1 MTIQIPQGAKT
12 MQLFDMNIDIP
23 EGKTYIDIDDNFL
36 QNKYN
41 QFMQNN
47 QQQNNFNSQEELALD
62 GKPMSMYQAPQVS
75 QNEPQE
81 QGVWSKI
88 NKGLEDF
95 NNLID
100 PKRMIS
106 EGLDYLSP
114 RVTSGEE
121 GVRQKIEDATNQ
133 ISGGLLARNFTSL
146 DNEEQKEIFQ
156 IAYDEIKKL
165 GYEPFLEI
173 NNGDYKYI
181 GVDKN
186 GKEVEFTPSFRN
198 TLASTKNELAF
209 SVAGGYAGSL
219 AKTAGQTIAK
229 KALNYFA
236 PSAIGAG
243 SGAVS
248 DLHSQSNNT
257 GIEVSHIDYAKR
269 FGSAAAEDALA
280 GAVVGSAIKGIGKT
294 YKSVGDLISSVKTGA
309 QAGKDMIDGM
319 AVKGGNLGNR
329 VIDKISK
336 TDIPVVGKF
345 TDGGLQNAETIF
357 NNLTKNV
364 ENKKQIDELIAK
376 ENPTYLE
383 NGKPTIEIL
392 KNIVEQ
398 GLNKNNPQF
407 IQDSAKRTSAILK
420 NISNSLQGVPTTQ
433 RREVLLKAAQA
444 YPEIGSFL
452 DDVLKA
458 DKDASISFLNMIKGQ
473 DEVFKNKTGLNG
485 EFDYKA
491 WQKDNHAYE
500 NRINQEYGSAI
511 SKLDQLNNGN
521 IVLTSEDLAKLENFK
536 NNNFLE
542 QDVKNNI
549 QSYLDEIKGKEVSA
563 EQIFGLRTAINKQ
576 LNTGNKTYN
585 TKQAYGIV
593 KEILDDALIR
603 NASNKVL
610 AKEILDN
617 ANKNFALK
625 ENFKESYL
633 GMMKPQETKEGL
645 TDRLVKGL
653 RNINEDKN
661 LENAFKGMNEQERL
675 ANETHVMNSLLE
687 KHRIEGVGYDFKS
700 LAKDL
705 EDVNFSSKKIKDA
718 KDVINTYALIYN
730 NNRDLIMTALASSG
744 KKTNSSIATTIHG
757 VFDRILISGIFAR
770 LHALA
775 PFMKSAKEQALRNQ
789 ILDAIKLAKTNKE
802 VISNL
807 KNIKIADQEQSRI
820 FKDALDNYIKVDKEQ
835 NKILKDA
842 LIKEGV
848 IKGDNF
854 FMDKADPKDNSL
866 RFIGKN
872 DKEYTI
878 NKDVRN
884 EWMKT
889 FNLKNIDDEYIPNIP
904 KEAKIALKD
913 REIKL
918 TKGSLLKLIEK
929 DRIKYIPHIKETL
942 ESPQAILKD
951 KDDFIF
957 IKNIDNQTYFTS
969 IGKDYETHLT
979 IISNSPKKQN
989 NIRNKIKNAE
999 VVYYNNARALPT
1011 SRASSETNQVS
1022 FSDKHSTQ
1030 AKHKES
1036 LEKYNRNFYLK
1047 HYKDFIDKSEN
1058 KKIFFKYNFGDFLD
1072 IKKLEKS
1079 LEKYKES
1086 KPQEIKYKELKRGYI
1101 LDDLLNVDEDVSYA
1115 VVNKDDLKPSLTRS
1129 LSQFRNKHSNSTI
1142 SDIRNSFNER
1152 EHFKESSNFDG
1163 IPTITKDGLVIA
1175 GNHRTTAIRDLKG
1188 ENLARYIKQAKRVYG
1203 EDVFK
1208 GFDENKAMIVRIL
1221 DKNDDDTI
1229 IRLSKLSNDGRLSD
1243 ESEKLQALGAKY
1255 KEKLLKIEN
1264 SKINTEKELMNFL
1277 GSRDILESKRA
1288 LLDHLMPNINDALL
1302 SWERRSGGDTEFSKI
1317 LNDNALNLLHLK
1329 QALNKNKVFK
1339 DNGNNFF
1346 SLFKRAIESINQSNV
1361 YKNNNELYDIIKK
1374 YTEPS
1379 LNFEKEFISSNKD
1392 LQADILGFIIKY
1404 NDTLTNP
1411 SEAFGNKIKKAIEF
1425 IYDND
1430 SFSLFNN
1437 IKLSNYDV
1445 LNQMLNINITNSI
1458 KYQELLNKAID
1469 NLSDEKNIIKK
1480 LNENIK
1486 NKKSVK
1492 QRLDEKIQDDKKAR
1506 EDILKRYDNFLKENK
1521 DNKLDF
1527 LDKMNLNTIEYNLT
1541 RQMIVNAKES
1551 TNKGVKKD
1559 IPSDLRGKIEKELN
1573 IQPLKEFGEN
1583 YTEYYHDGKGALQKL
1598 LIEKQGQVA
1607 GAFHRKDLGDIDLVW
1622 GEVTD
1627 KIKHKGYGLAH
1638 IIDKHPELDLKLIS
1652 DIVDKGKL
1660 NNQNNIRY
1668 RIEYKNYIIG
1678 LSSEYKKGNKRTFI
1692 ITAFERYKG

>member
-1 MTIQIPQGAKT
+1 
-12 MQLFDMNIDIP
+12 MNIREFLLEKPQENNIISFLQDGASQSENQDTSEYLSNLKNEAINDFYKNKDKYAKEYEKHNIKDQILTNP
-23 EGKTYIDIDDNFL
+23 LGYIGEYKRDLYDYNKNPSMNADDLSDYILDKQSKFNSSKPIFADDNEVVR
-36 QNKYN
+36 KSN
-41 QFMQNN
+41 QFMRDLGD
-47 QQQNNFNSQEELALD
+47 ELQKSGRGRLLQDDD
-62 GKPMSMYQAPQVS
+62 GSYWVQ
-75 QNEPQE
+75 
-81 QGVWSKI
+81 
-88 NKGLEDF
+88 D
-95 NNLID
+95 
-100 PKRMIS
+100 
-106 EGLDYLSP
+106 
-114 RVTSGEE
+114 
-121 GVRQKIEDATNQ
+121 
-133 ISGGLLARNFTSL
+133 
-146 DNEEQKEIFQ
+146 
-156 IAYDEIKKL
+156 
-165 GYEPFLEI
+165 
-173 NNGDYKYI
+173 NNGNYSKVQGSTMGNLYRGIRDNGTSVALGTAGAI
-181 GVDKN
+181 G
-186 GKEVEFTPSFRN
+186 GTMLGGGFGM
-198 TLASTKNELAF
+198 
-209 SVAGGYAGSL
+209 VAGGALGASL
-219 AKTAGQTIAK
+219 
-229 KALNYFA
+229 
-236 PSAIGAG
+236 GAG
-243 SGAVS
+243 YDYYGNTKDTNQDMNLKEALMLMGENAGLSLIGDAAFAGVAKGARA
-248 DLHSQSNNT
+248 LKNT
-257 GIEVSHIDYAKR
+257 YNMA
-269 FGSAAAEDALA
+269 
-280 GAVVGSAIKGIGKT
+280 
-294 YKSVGDLISSVKTGA
+294 KTGA
-309 QAGKDMIDGM
+309 RAGKDMIDGM

-329 VIDKISK
+329 VIDKITQK
-336 TDIPVVGKF
+336 DIPMIGKF

-392 KNIVEQ
+392 KNFVEQ

-420 NISNSLQGVPTTQ
+420 NISNTLQGMPTTQ

-458 DKDASISFLNMIKGQ
+458 DRDASISFLNMIKGQ
-473 DEVFKNKTGLNG
+473 DEVFKNKTGLKG

-500 NRINQEYGSAI
+500 NRIKQEYGSAI
-511 SKLDQLNNGN
+511 SKLDELNNGK

-585 TKQAYGIV
+585 TKQAYRIV

-603 NASNKVL
+603 NASDKVL
-610 AKEILDN
+610 AKQILDN

-645 TDRLVKGL
+645 THRLVKGL

-675 ANETHVMNSLLE
+675 ANETHTMNALLE

-705 EDVNFSSKKIKDA
+705 EDVEFSSKKIKDA

-744 KKTNSSIATTIHG
+744 KKTNSSIATTIQG

-775 PFMKSAKEQALRNQ
+775 PFVKSAKEQALRNQ

-872 DKEYTI
+872 GKEYTI

-1022 FSDKHSTQ
+1022 FSNENSTQ
-1030 AKHKES
+1030 TKPKTN
-1036 LEKYNRNFYLK
+1036 LM
-1047 HYKDFIDKSEN
+1047 D
-1058 KKIFFKYNFGDFLD
+1058 D
-1072 IKKLEKS
+1072 IKE
-1079 LEKYKES
+1079 
-1086 KPQEIKYKELKRGYI
+1086 
-1101 LDDLLNVDEDVSYA
+1101 
-1115 VVNKDDLKPSLTRS
+1115 
-1129 LSQFRNKHSNSTI
+1129 
-1142 SDIRNSFNER
+1142 
-1152 EHFKESSNFDG
+1152 
-1163 IPTITKDGLVIA
+1163 
-1175 GNHRTTAIRDLKG
+1175 
-1188 ENLARYIKQAKRVYG
+1188 
-1203 EDVFK
+1203 
-1208 GFDENKAMIVRIL
+1208 
-1221 DKNDDDTI
+1221 
-1229 IRLSKLSNDGRLSD
+1229 
-1243 ESEKLQALGAKY
+1243 
-1255 KEKLLKIEN
+1255 
-1264 SKINTEKELMNFL
+1264 
-1277 GSRDILESKRA
+1277 
-1288 LLDHLMPNINDALL
+1288 
-1302 SWERRSGGDTEFSKI
+1302 
-1317 LNDNALNLLHLK
+1317 
-1329 QALNKNKVFK
+1329 
-1339 DNGNNFF
+1339 
-1346 SLFKRAIESINQSNV
+1346 
-1361 YKNNNELYDIIKK
+1361 
-1374 YTEPS
+1374 
-1379 LNFEKEFISSNKD
+1379 
-1392 LQADILGFIIKY
+1392 
-1404 NDTLTNP
+1404 
-1411 SEAFGNKIKKAIEF
+1411 
-1425 IYDND
+1425 
-1430 SFSLFNN
+1430 N
-1437 IKLSNYDV
+1437 IKAKEV
-1445 LNQMLNINITNSI
+1445 
-1458 KYQELLNKAID
+1458 
-1469 NLSDEKNIIKK
+1469 EK
-1480 LNENIK
+1480 K

-1492 QRLDEKIQDDKKAR
+1492 QRLDEKIQNDKKAR

-1583 YTEYYHDGKGALQKL
+1583 YAEYYHDGKGALQKL

-1678 LSSEYKKGNKRTFI
+1678 LSSEYKGNKRTFI

>member
-1 MTIQIPQGAKT
+1 
-12 MQLFDMNIDIP
+12 MNIREFLLEKPQENNIISFLQDGASQNESQNTSEYLSNLKNEAINDFYKNKDKYAKEYEKHNIKDQILTNP
-23 EGKTYIDIDDNFL
+23 LGYIGEYKRDLYDYNKNPSMNADDLSDYILDKQSKFNSSKPIFADDNEVVR
-36 QNKYN
+36 KSN
-41 QFMQNN
+41 QFMRDLGD
-47 QQQNNFNSQEELALD
+47 ELQKSGRGRLLQDDD
-62 GKPMSMYQAPQVS
+62 GSYWVQ
-75 QNEPQE
+75 
-81 QGVWSKI
+81 
-88 NKGLEDF
+88 D
-95 NNLID
+95 
-100 PKRMIS
+100 
-106 EGLDYLSP
+106 
-114 RVTSGEE
+114 
-121 GVRQKIEDATNQ
+121 
-133 ISGGLLARNFTSL
+133 
-146 DNEEQKEIFQ
+146 
-156 IAYDEIKKL
+156 
-165 GYEPFLEI
+165 
-173 NNGDYKYI
+173 NNGNYSKVQGSTMGNLYRGIRDNGTSVALGTAGAI
-181 GVDKN
+181 G
-186 GKEVEFTPSFRN
+186 GTMLGGGFGM
-198 TLASTKNELAF
+198 
-209 SVAGGYAGSL
+209 VAGGALGASL
-219 AKTAGQTIAK
+219 
-229 KALNYFA
+229 
-236 PSAIGAG
+236 GAG
-243 SGAVS
+243 YDYYGNTKDTNQDMNLKEALMLMGENAGLSLIGDAAFAGVVKGARA
-248 DLHSQSNNT
+248 LKNT
-257 GIEVSHIDYAKR
+257 YNMA
-269 FGSAAAEDALA
+269 
-280 GAVVGSAIKGIGKT
+280 
-294 YKSVGDLISSVKTGA
+294 KTGA
-309 QAGKDMIDGM
+309 RAGKDMIDGM

-329 VIDKISK
+329 VIDKITQK
-336 TDIPVVGKF
+336 DIPMIGKF

-392 KNIVEQ
+392 KNFVEQ

-420 NISNSLQGVPTTQ
+420 NISNALQGVPTTQ
-433 RREVLLKAAQA
+433 RREILLKSAQA

-458 DKDASISFLNMIKGQ
+458 DRDASISFLNMIKGQ
-473 DEVFKNKTGLNG
+473 DEVFKNKTGLKG

-500 NRINQEYGSAI
+500 NRIKQEYGSAI
-511 SKLDQLNNGN
+511 SKLDELNNGK

-585 TKQAYGIV
+585 TKQAYRIV

-603 NASNKVL
+603 NASDKVL

-645 TDRLVKGL
+645 THRLVKGL

-675 ANETHVMNSLLE
+675 ANETHTMNALLE

-705 EDVNFSSKKIKDA
+705 EDVEFSSKKIKDA

-744 KKTNSSIATTIHG
+744 KKTNSSIATTIQG

-775 PFMKSAKEQALRNQ
+775 PFVKSAKEQALRNQ

-872 DKEYTI
+872 GKEYTI

-951 KDDFIF
+951 KDDFVF

-989 NIRNKIKNAE
+989 NIKNKMKNAE

-1011 SRASSETNQVS
+1011 SRASSETKQVS
-1022 FSDKHSTQ
+1022 FSNENSTQ
-1030 AKHKES
+1030 TKPKTN
-1036 LEKYNRNFYLK
+1036 LM
-1047 HYKDFIDKSEN
+1047 D
-1058 KKIFFKYNFGDFLD
+1058 D
-1072 IKKLEKS
+1072 IKE
-1079 LEKYKES
+1079 
-1086 KPQEIKYKELKRGYI
+1086 
-1101 LDDLLNVDEDVSYA
+1101 
-1115 VVNKDDLKPSLTRS
+1115 
-1129 LSQFRNKHSNSTI
+1129 
-1142 SDIRNSFNER
+1142 
-1152 EHFKESSNFDG
+1152 
-1163 IPTITKDGLVIA
+1163 
-1175 GNHRTTAIRDLKG
+1175 
-1188 ENLARYIKQAKRVYG
+1188 
-1203 EDVFK
+1203 
-1208 GFDENKAMIVRIL
+1208 
-1221 DKNDDDTI
+1221 
-1229 IRLSKLSNDGRLSD
+1229 
-1243 ESEKLQALGAKY
+1243 
-1255 KEKLLKIEN
+1255 
-1264 SKINTEKELMNFL
+1264 
-1277 GSRDILESKRA
+1277 
-1288 LLDHLMPNINDALL
+1288 
-1302 SWERRSGGDTEFSKI
+1302 
-1317 LNDNALNLLHLK
+1317 
-1329 QALNKNKVFK
+1329 
-1339 DNGNNFF
+1339 
-1346 SLFKRAIESINQSNV
+1346 
-1361 YKNNNELYDIIKK
+1361 
-1374 YTEPS
+1374 
-1379 LNFEKEFISSNKD
+1379 
-1392 LQADILGFIIKY
+1392 
-1404 NDTLTNP
+1404 
-1411 SEAFGNKIKKAIEF
+1411 
-1425 IYDND
+1425 
-1430 SFSLFNN
+1430 N
-1437 IKLSNYDV
+1437 IKAKEV
-1445 LNQMLNINITNSI
+1445 
-1458 KYQELLNKAID
+1458 
-1469 NLSDEKNIIKK
+1469 EK
-1480 LNENIK
+1480 K

-1492 QRLDEKIQDDKKAR
+1492 QRLDEKIQNDKK
-1506 EDILKRYDNFLKENK
+1506 
-1521 DNKLDF
+1521 
-1527 LDKMNLNTIEYNLT
+1527 
-1541 RQMIVNAKES
+1541 S
-1551 TNKGVKKD
+1551 
-1559 IPSDLRGKIEKELN
+1559 
-1573 IQPLKEFGEN
+1573 
-1583 YTEYYHDGKGALQKL
+1583 
-1598 LIEKQGQVA
+1598 
-1607 GAFHRKDLGDIDLVW
+1607 
-1622 GEVTD
+1622 
-1627 KIKHKGYGLAH
+1627 
-1638 IIDKHPELDLKLIS
+1638 
-1652 DIVDKGKL
+1652 
-1660 NNQNNIRY
+1660 
-1668 RIEYKNYIIG
+1668 
-1678 LSSEYKKGNKRTFI
+1678 
-1692 ITAFERYKG
+1692 

>member
-1 MTIQIPQGAKT
+1 
-12 MQLFDMNIDIP
+12 MNIREFLLEKPQENNIISFLQDGASQSENQNTSEYLSNLKNEVINDFYKNKDKYAKEYEKYNFKDQNLTNP
-23 EGKTYIDIDDNFL
+23 MGNISEYKRDLYDYNKNPSMNADDLSNYILDKQSKFNASKPIFADDNEVAR
-36 QNKYN
+36 KSN
-41 QFMQNN
+41 QFMRDLGD
-47 QQQNNFNSQEELALD
+47 ELQKSGRGRLLQDDD
-62 GKPMSMYQAPQVS
+62 GSYWVQ
-75 QNEPQE
+75 
-81 QGVWSKI
+81 
-88 NKGLEDF
+88 D
-95 NNLID
+95 
-100 PKRMIS
+100 
-106 EGLDYLSP
+106 
-114 RVTSGEE
+114 
-121 GVRQKIEDATNQ
+121 
-133 ISGGLLARNFTSL
+133 
-146 DNEEQKEIFQ
+146 
-156 IAYDEIKKL
+156 
-165 GYEPFLEI
+165 
-173 NNGDYKYI
+173 NNGNYSKVQGSTMGDLYRGLRDNGASMALGIAGAI
-181 GVDKN
+181 GGTMLGGGV
-186 GKEVEFTPSFRN
+186 GM
-198 TLASTKNELAF
+198 
-209 SVAGGYAGSL
+209 VAGGALGASL
-219 AKTAGQTIAK
+219 
-229 KALNYFA
+229 
-236 PSAIGAG
+236 GAG
-243 SGAVS
+243 YDYYGNTKDTNQDMNLKEAIMLMGENAGLSLIGDAAFAGVAKGARA
-248 DLHSQSNNT
+248 LKNT
-257 GIEVSHIDYAKR
+257 YNMA
-269 FGSAAAEDALA
+269 
-280 GAVVGSAIKGIGKT
+280 
-294 YKSVGDLISSVKTGA
+294 KTGA

-989 NIRNKIKNAE
+989 NIKNKMKNAE

-1011 SRASSETNQVS
+1011 SRASSETKQVS
-1022 FSDKHSTQ
+1022 FSNENSTQ
-1030 AKHKES
+1030 AKP
-1036 LEKYNRNFYLK
+1036 
-1047 HYKDFIDKSEN
+1047 
-1058 KKIFFKYNFGDFLD
+1058 KKNLMDD
-1072 IKKLEKS
+1072 IK
-1079 LEKYKES
+1079 
-1086 KPQEIKYKELKRGYI
+1086 
-1101 LDDLLNVDEDVSYA
+1101 D
-1115 VVNKDDLKPSLTRS
+1115 
-1129 LSQFRNKHSNSTI
+1129 
-1142 SDIRNSFNER
+1142 
-1152 EHFKESSNFDG
+1152 
-1163 IPTITKDGLVIA
+1163 
-1175 GNHRTTAIRDLKG
+1175 
-1188 ENLARYIKQAKRVYG
+1188 
-1203 EDVFK
+1203 
-1208 GFDENKAMIVRIL
+1208 
-1221 DKNDDDTI
+1221 
-1229 IRLSKLSNDGRLSD
+1229 
-1243 ESEKLQALGAKY
+1243 
-1255 KEKLLKIEN
+1255 
-1264 SKINTEKELMNFL
+1264 
-1277 GSRDILESKRA
+1277 
-1288 LLDHLMPNINDALL
+1288 NI
-1302 SWERRSGGDTEFSKI
+1302 
-1317 LNDNALNLLHLK
+1317 
-1329 QALNKNKVFK
+1329 KNKE
-1339 DNGNNFF
+1339 
-1346 SLFKRAIESINQSNV
+1346 IE
-1361 YKNNNELYDIIKK
+1361 K
-1374 YTEPS
+1374 
-1379 LNFEKEFISSNKD
+1379 
-1392 LQADILGFIIKY
+1392 
-1404 NDTLTNP
+1404 
-1411 SEAFGNKIKKAIEF
+1411 
-1425 IYDND
+1425 
-1430 SFSLFNN
+1430 
-1437 IKLSNYDV
+1437 
-1445 LNQMLNINITNSI
+1445 
-1458 KYQELLNKAID
+1458 
-1469 NLSDEKNIIKK
+1469 
-1480 LNENIK
+1480 K

-1492 QRLDEKIQDDKKAR
+1492 QRLDEKIQNDKKAS

-1521 DNKLDF
+1521 DYNFDF
-1527 LDKMNLNTIEYNLT
+1527 LDNMNLNTVEYNLT
-1541 RQMIVNAKES
+1541 RQMIINAKES

-1559 IPSDLRGKIEKELN
+1559 IPSALRGKIEQELN

-1583 YTEYYHDGKGALQKL
+1583 YAEYYHDGKGALQKL

-1678 LSSEYKKGNKRTFI
+1678 LSSEYKGNKRTFI

>member
-47 QQQNNFNSQEELALD
+47 QQQNNFHSQEELALD

-121 GVRQKIEDATNQ
+121 GARQKIEDATNQ
-133 ISGGLLARNFTSL
+133 VSGGLLPRIFTSPS
-146 DNEEQKEIFQ
+146 NEEQKQIFQ

-186 GKEVEFTPSFRN
+186 GKEVDFTPSFRN

-219 AKTAGQTIAK
+219 AKTAGQTIGK

-257 GIEVSHIDYAKR
+257 GIEASYMDYAKR

-329 VIDKISK
+329 VIDKITQK
-336 TDIPVVGKF
+336 DIPMIGKF

-420 NISNSLQGVPTTQ
+420 NISNSLQGMPTTH

-500 NRINQEYGSAI
+500 NRIKQEYGSAI
-511 SKLDQLNNGN
+511 SKLDELNNGK

-603 NASNKVL
+603 NASDKVL

-633 GMMKPQETKEGL
+633 GIMKSQETKEGL
-645 TDRLVKGL
+645 ADRLVKGL

-661 LENAFKGMNEQERL
+661 LENAFKGMNKQERL
-675 ANETHVMNSLLE
+675 ANETHAMNSLLE

-718 KDVINTYALIYN
+718 KDVINAYALIYN

-744 KKTNSSIATTIHG
+744 KKTNSSMATTIQG

-775 PFMKSAKEQALRNQ
+775 PFVKSAKEQALRNQ

-872 DKEYTI
+872 GKEYTI

-989 NIRNKIKNAE
+989 NIKNKMKNAE

-1011 SRASSETNQVS
+1011 SRASSETKQVS
-1022 FSDKHSTQ
+1022 FSNENSTQ
-1030 AKHKES
+1030 AKP
-1036 LEKYNRNFYLK
+1036 
-1047 HYKDFIDKSEN
+1047 
-1058 KKIFFKYNFGDFLD
+1058 KKNLMDD
-1072 IKKLEKS
+1072 IK
-1079 LEKYKES
+1079 
-1086 KPQEIKYKELKRGYI
+1086 
-1101 LDDLLNVDEDVSYA
+1101 
-1115 VVNKDDLKPSLTRS
+1115 
-1129 LSQFRNKHSNSTI
+1129 
-1142 SDIRNSFNER
+1142 
-1152 EHFKESSNFDG
+1152 
-1163 IPTITKDGLVIA
+1163 
-1175 GNHRTTAIRDLKG
+1175 
-1188 ENLARYIKQAKRVYG
+1188 ENI
-1203 EDVFK
+1203 
-1208 GFDENKAMIVRIL
+1208 
-1221 DKNDDDTI
+1221 
-1229 IRLSKLSNDGRLSD
+1229 
-1243 ESEKLQALGAKY
+1243 
-1255 KEKLLKIEN
+1255 
-1264 SKINTEKELMNFL
+1264 
-1277 GSRDILESKRA
+1277 
-1288 LLDHLMPNINDALL
+1288 
-1302 SWERRSGGDTEFSKI
+1302 
-1317 LNDNALNLLHLK
+1317 
-1329 QALNKNKVFK
+1329 KNKEV
-1339 DNGNNFF
+1339 
-1346 SLFKRAIESINQSNV
+1346 
-1361 YKNNNELYDIIKK
+1361 KK
-1374 YTEPS
+1374 
-1379 LNFEKEFISSNKD
+1379 
-1392 LQADILGFIIKY
+1392 
-1404 NDTLTNP
+1404 
-1411 SEAFGNKIKKAIEF
+1411 
-1425 IYDND
+1425 
-1430 SFSLFNN
+1430 
-1437 IKLSNYDV
+1437 
-1445 LNQMLNINITNSI
+1445 
-1458 KYQELLNKAID
+1458 
-1469 NLSDEKNIIKK
+1469 
-1480 LNENIK
+1480 K

-1492 QRLDEKIQDDKKAR
+1492 QRLDEKIQNDKKAS

-1521 DNKLDF
+1521 DYNLDF
-1527 LDKMNLNTIEYNLT
+1527 LDNMNLNTVEYNLT
-1541 RQMIVNAKES
+1541 RQMIINAKES

-1559 IPSDLRGKIEKELN
+1559 IPSALRGKIEQELN

-1583 YTEYYHDGKGALQKL
+1583 YAEYYHDVKGALQKL

-1678 LSSEYKKGNKRTFI
+1678 LSSEYKGNKRTFI

>member
-41 QFMQNN
+41 QFIQNN

-114 RVTSGEE
+114 KVTSDEE
-121 GVRQKIEDATNQ
+121 GARQKIEDATNQ

-146 DNEEQKEIFQ
+146 DNEEQKQIFQ

-186 GKEVEFTPSFRN
+186 GKEVDFTPSFRN

-243 SGAVS
+243 SGAMA

-257 GIEVSHIDYAKR
+257 GIEASYMDYAKR

-329 VIDKISK
+329 VIDKITQK
-336 TDIPVVGKF
+336 DIPMIGKF

-511 SKLDQLNNGN
+511 SKLDELNNGN

-563 EQIFGLRTAINKQ
+563 EQIFGLRIAINKQ

-1022 FSDKHSTQ
+1022 FSNENSTQ
-1030 AKHKES
+1030 AKP
-1036 LEKYNRNFYLK
+1036 
-1047 HYKDFIDKSEN
+1047 
-1058 KKIFFKYNFGDFLD
+1058 KKNLMDD
-1072 IKKLEKS
+1072 IK
-1079 LEKYKES
+1079 
-1086 KPQEIKYKELKRGYI
+1086 
-1101 LDDLLNVDEDVSYA
+1101 D
-1115 VVNKDDLKPSLTRS
+1115 
-1129 LSQFRNKHSNSTI
+1129 
-1142 SDIRNSFNER
+1142 
-1152 EHFKESSNFDG
+1152 
-1163 IPTITKDGLVIA
+1163 
-1175 GNHRTTAIRDLKG
+1175 
-1188 ENLARYIKQAKRVYG
+1188 
-1203 EDVFK
+1203 
-1208 GFDENKAMIVRIL
+1208 
-1221 DKNDDDTI
+1221 
-1229 IRLSKLSNDGRLSD
+1229 
-1243 ESEKLQALGAKY
+1243 
-1255 KEKLLKIEN
+1255 
-1264 SKINTEKELMNFL
+1264 
-1277 GSRDILESKRA
+1277 
-1288 LLDHLMPNINDALL
+1288 NI
-1302 SWERRSGGDTEFSKI
+1302 
-1317 LNDNALNLLHLK
+1317 
-1329 QALNKNKVFK
+1329 KNKE
-1339 DNGNNFF
+1339 
-1346 SLFKRAIESINQSNV
+1346 IE
-1361 YKNNNELYDIIKK
+1361 K
-1374 YTEPS
+1374 
-1379 LNFEKEFISSNKD
+1379 
-1392 LQADILGFIIKY
+1392 
-1404 NDTLTNP
+1404 
-1411 SEAFGNKIKKAIEF
+1411 
-1425 IYDND
+1425 
-1430 SFSLFNN
+1430 
-1437 IKLSNYDV
+1437 
-1445 LNQMLNINITNSI
+1445 
-1458 KYQELLNKAID
+1458 
-1469 NLSDEKNIIKK
+1469 
-1480 LNENIK
+1480 K

-1492 QRLDEKIQDDKKAR
+1492 QRLDEKIQNDKKAS

-1521 DNKLDF
+1521 DYNFDF
-1527 LDKMNLNTIEYNLT
+1527 LDNMNLNTVEYNLT
-1541 RQMIVNAKES
+1541 RQMIINAKES

-1559 IPSDLRGKIEKELN
+1559 IPSALRGKIEQELN

-1583 YTEYYHDGKGALQKL
+1583 YAEYYHDGKGALQKL

-1622 GEVTD
+1622 GD
-1627 KIKHKGYGLAH
+1627 G
-1638 IIDKHPELDLKLIS
+1638 
-1652 DIVDKGKL
+1652 
-1660 NNQNNIRY
+1660 NF
-1668 RIEYKNYIIG
+1668 G
-1678 LSSEYKKGNKRTFI
+1678 LSHIVNRREEDFIKQGLNKIEAKNKALNFIKEIENIINNGNVKKGNNRAFIEVKNSRVMVALDYKGKDKKWI
-1692 ITAFERYKG
+1692 ITAYNFY

>member
-1 MTIQIPQGAKT
+1 
-12 MQLFDMNIDIP
+12 MNIREFLLEKPQENNIISFLQDGASQSENQNTSEYLSNLKNEVINDFYKNKDKYAKEYEKYNFKDQNLTNHMGNISEYKRDLYDYNKNP
-23 EGKTYIDIDDNFL
+23 SMNADDLSNYILDKQSKFNASKPIFTDDNEVAR
-36 QNKYN
+36 KSN
-41 QFMQNN
+41 QFMRDLGD
-47 QQQNNFNSQEELALD
+47 ELQKSGRGRLLQDDD
-62 GKPMSMYQAPQVS
+62 GSYWVQ
-75 QNEPQE
+75 
-81 QGVWSKI
+81 
-88 NKGLEDF
+88 D
-95 NNLID
+95 
-100 PKRMIS
+100 
-106 EGLDYLSP
+106 
-114 RVTSGEE
+114 
-121 GVRQKIEDATNQ
+121 
-133 ISGGLLARNFTSL
+133 
-146 DNEEQKEIFQ
+146 
-156 IAYDEIKKL
+156 
-165 GYEPFLEI
+165 
-173 NNGDYKYI
+173 NNGNYSKVQGSTMGDLYRGLRDNGASMALGTAGAI
-181 GVDKN
+181 GGTMLGGGV
-186 GKEVEFTPSFRN
+186 GM
-198 TLASTKNELAF
+198 
-209 SVAGGYAGSL
+209 VAGGALGASL
-219 AKTAGQTIAK
+219 
-229 KALNYFA
+229 
-236 PSAIGAG
+236 GAG
-243 SGAVS
+243 YDYYGNTKDTNQDMNLKEALMLMGENAGLSLIGDAAFAGVAKGARA
-248 DLHSQSNNT
+248 LKNT
-257 GIEVSHIDYAKR
+257 YNMA
-269 FGSAAAEDALA
+269 
-280 GAVVGSAIKGIGKT
+280 
-294 YKSVGDLISSVKTGA
+294 KTGA

-329 VIDKISK
+329 VIDKITQK
-336 TDIPVVGKF
+336 DIPMIGKF

-407 IQDSAKRTSAILK
+407 IQDSAKRTSTILK
-420 NISNSLQGVPTTQ
+420 NISNSLQGMPTTH

-500 NRINQEYGSAI
+500 NRIKQEYGSAI
-511 SKLDQLNNGN
+511 SKLDELNNGK

-549 QSYLDEIKGKEVSA
+549 QSYLDEIKGKEVSV

-603 NASNKVL
+603 NASDKVL

-633 GMMKPQETKEGL
+633 GIMKSQETKEGL

-675 ANETHVMNSLLE
+675 ANETHAMNSLLE

-718 KDVINTYALIYN
+718 KDVINAYALIYN

-744 KKTNSSIATTIHG
+744 KKTNSSMATTIQG

-775 PFMKSAKEQALRNQ
+775 PFLKSAKEQALRNQ

-872 DKEYTI
+872 GKEYTI

-989 NIRNKIKNAE
+989 NIKNKMKNAE

-1011 SRASSETNQVS
+1011 SRASSETKQVS
-1022 FSDKHSTQ
+1022 FSNENSTQ
-1030 AKHKES
+1030 AKP
-1036 LEKYNRNFYLK
+1036 
-1047 HYKDFIDKSEN
+1047 
-1058 KKIFFKYNFGDFLD
+1058 KKNLMDD
-1072 IKKLEKS
+1072 IK
-1079 LEKYKES
+1079 
-1086 KPQEIKYKELKRGYI
+1086 
-1101 LDDLLNVDEDVSYA
+1101 
-1115 VVNKDDLKPSLTRS
+1115 
-1129 LSQFRNKHSNSTI
+1129 
-1142 SDIRNSFNER
+1142 
-1152 EHFKESSNFDG
+1152 
-1163 IPTITKDGLVIA
+1163 
-1175 GNHRTTAIRDLKG
+1175 
-1188 ENLARYIKQAKRVYG
+1188 ENI
-1203 EDVFK
+1203 
-1208 GFDENKAMIVRIL
+1208 
-1221 DKNDDDTI
+1221 
-1229 IRLSKLSNDGRLSD
+1229 
-1243 ESEKLQALGAKY
+1243 
-1255 KEKLLKIEN
+1255 
-1264 SKINTEKELMNFL
+1264 
-1277 GSRDILESKRA
+1277 
-1288 LLDHLMPNINDALL
+1288 
-1302 SWERRSGGDTEFSKI
+1302 
-1317 LNDNALNLLHLK
+1317 
-1329 QALNKNKVFK
+1329 KNKEV
-1339 DNGNNFF
+1339 
-1346 SLFKRAIESINQSNV
+1346 
-1361 YKNNNELYDIIKK
+1361 KK
-1374 YTEPS
+1374 
-1379 LNFEKEFISSNKD
+1379 
-1392 LQADILGFIIKY
+1392 
-1404 NDTLTNP
+1404 
-1411 SEAFGNKIKKAIEF
+1411 
-1425 IYDND
+1425 
-1430 SFSLFNN
+1430 
-1437 IKLSNYDV
+1437 
-1445 LNQMLNINITNSI
+1445 
-1458 KYQELLNKAID
+1458 
-1469 NLSDEKNIIKK
+1469 
-1480 LNENIK
+1480 K

-1492 QRLDEKIQDDKKAR
+1492 QRLDEKIQNDKKAS

-1521 DNKLDF
+1521 DYNLDF
-1527 LDKMNLNTIEYNLT
+1527 LDNMNLNTVEYNLT
-1541 RQMIVNAKES
+1541 RQMIINAKES

-1559 IPSDLRGKIEKELN
+1559 IPSALRGKIEQELN

-1583 YTEYYHDGKGALQKL
+1583 YAEYYHDGKGALQKL

-1622 GEVTD
+1622 GKVID

-1678 LSSEYKKGNKRTFI
+1678 LSSEYKGNKRTFI

>member
-114 RVTSGEE
+114 KVTSGEE
-121 GVRQKIEDATNQ
+121 GARQKIEDATNQ

-146 DNEEQKEIFQ
+146 DNEEQKQIFQ

-186 GKEVEFTPSFRN
+186 GKEVDFTPSFRN

-243 SGAVS
+243 SGAMA

-257 GIEVSHIDYAKR
+257 GIEASYMDYAKR

-329 VIDKISK
+329 VIDKITQK
-336 TDIPVVGKF
+336 DIPMIGKF

-407 IQDSAKRTSAILK
+407 IQDSAKRTSSILK
-420 NISNSLQGVPTTQ
+420 NISNALQGVPTTQ
-433 RREVLLKAAQA
+433 RREILLKSAQA

-491 WQKDNHAYE
+491 WQKDNSSYKK
-500 NRINQEYGSAI
+500 RINNEYAQAI
-511 SKLDQLNNGN
+511 KSIDELNNGS
-521 IVLTSEDLAKLENFK
+521 IRLSKEDLAKIEEFK

-542 QDVKNNI
+542 QDIKTNI
-549 QSYLDEIKGKEVSA
+549 SSFLEDTIDKDLSA
-563 EQIFGLRTAINKQ
+563 EQIFNLRSAINKQ
-576 LNTGNKTYN
+576 LATGNKTYN
-585 TKQAYGIV
+585 TKEAYRLV
-593 KEILDDALIR
+593 KDTLDETMIK
-603 NASNKVL
+603 NASDKEL
-610 AKEILDN
+610 AKKILED
-617 ANKNFALK
+617 ANKNYALK
-625 ENFKESYL
+625 ENFNNSYL
-633 GMMKPQETKEGL
+633 GKIKDQETPEALAQRIANGA
-645 TDRLVKGL
+645 
-653 RNINEDKN
+653 RNINEDKD
-661 LENAFKGMNEQERL
+661 LKNAFKGMNEQERL
-675 ANETHVMNSLLE
+675 ANETHAMNSLLE
-687 KHRIEGVGYDFKS
+687 KHRIEGIGYDFKS

-730 NNRDLIMTALASSG
+730 NNRDLIMTALTSSG
-744 KKTNSSIATTIHG
+744 KKTNSSMATTIQG

-775 PFMKSAKEQALRNQ
+775 PFVKSAKEQALRNQ

-854 FMDKADPKDNSL
+854 FMDKADPSKAKSDLNVKISVSPNVRNLAKLTNDEIIADLEYLANKHNEMFKKPSDVFKLIKEIKENPTFFYKNNRMDIALIAKRLNDNKLGKLGVNKDTGEVRHITKVKEKDLARLEKVSKKNTKENVGIIQTFIQPGSKNENSL
-866 RFIGKN
+866 NG
-872 DKEYTI
+872 
-878 NKDVRN
+878 
-884 EWMKT
+884 
-889 FNLKNIDDEYIPNIP
+889 LPNI
-904 KEAKIALKD
+904 
-913 REIKL
+913 
-918 TKGSLLKLIEK
+918 
-929 DRIKYIPHIKETL
+929 
-942 ESPQAILKD
+942 
-951 KDDFIF
+951 
-957 IKNIDNQTYFTS
+957 
-969 IGKDYETHLT
+969 
-979 IISNSPKKQN
+979 SN
-989 NIRNKIKNAE
+989 
-999 VVYYNNARALPT
+999 
-1011 SRASSETNQVS
+1011 
-1022 FSDKHSTQ
+1022 STQ
-1030 AKHKES
+1030 AKP
-1036 LEKYNRNFYLK
+1036 
-1047 HYKDFIDKSEN
+1047 
-1058 KKIFFKYNFGDFLD
+1058 KKNLMED
-1072 IKKLEKS
+1072 IK
-1079 LEKYKES
+1079 
-1086 KPQEIKYKELKRGYI
+1086 
-1101 LDDLLNVDEDVSYA
+1101 
-1115 VVNKDDLKPSLTRS
+1115 
-1129 LSQFRNKHSNSTI
+1129 
-1142 SDIRNSFNER
+1142 
-1152 EHFKESSNFDG
+1152 
-1163 IPTITKDGLVIA
+1163 
-1175 GNHRTTAIRDLKG
+1175 
-1188 ENLARYIKQAKRVYG
+1188 
-1203 EDVFK
+1203 
-1208 GFDENKAMIVRIL
+1208 
-1221 DKNDDDTI
+1221 
-1229 IRLSKLSNDGRLSD
+1229 
-1243 ESEKLQALGAKY
+1243 
-1255 KEKLLKIEN
+1255 
-1264 SKINTEKELMNFL
+1264 
-1277 GSRDILESKRA
+1277 
-1288 LLDHLMPNINDALL
+1288 
-1302 SWERRSGGDTEFSKI
+1302 
-1317 LNDNALNLLHLK
+1317 
-1329 QALNKNKVFK
+1329 
-1339 DNGNNFF
+1339 
-1346 SLFKRAIESINQSNV
+1346 
-1361 YKNNNELYDIIKK
+1361 
-1374 YTEPS
+1374 
-1379 LNFEKEFISSNKD
+1379 
-1392 LQADILGFIIKY
+1392 
-1404 NDTLTNP
+1404 
-1411 SEAFGNKIKKAIEF
+1411 
-1425 IYDND
+1425 
-1430 SFSLFNN
+1430 
-1437 IKLSNYDV
+1437 
-1445 LNQMLNINITNSI
+1445 
-1458 KYQELLNKAID
+1458 
-1469 NLSDEKNIIKK
+1469 
-1480 LNENIK
+1480 ENIEAKEVEKK

-1492 QRLDEKIQDDKKAR
+1492 QKLDKKIQDDKKASEER
-1506 EDILKRYDNFLKENK
+1506 IKKIKQVIARKQK
-1521 DNKLDF
+1521 I
-1527 LDKMNLNTIEYNLT
+1527 DK
-1541 RQMIVNAKES
+1541 
-1551 TNKGVKKD
+1551 
-1559 IPSDLRGKIEKELN
+1559 
-1573 IQPLKEFGEN
+1573 
-1583 YTEYYHDGKGALQKL
+1583 
-1598 LIEKQGQVA
+1598 
-1607 GAFHRKDLGDIDLVW
+1607 
-1622 GEVTD
+1622 VTD
-1627 KIKHKGYGLAH
+1627 KKIAGKIGTHTLKNLIKLKERSE
-1638 IIDKHPELDLKLIS
+1638 DK
-1652 DIVDKGKL
+1652 
-1660 NNQNNIRY
+1660 
-1668 RIEYKNYIIG
+1668 
-1678 LSSEYKKGNKRTFI
+1678 
-1692 ITAFERYKG
+1692 

>member
-1 MTIQIPQGAKT
+1 
-12 MQLFDMNIDIP
+12 MNIREFLLEKPQENNIISFLQDGASQSENQNTSEYLSNLKNEVINDFYKNKDKYAKEYEKYNFKDQNLTNP
-23 EGKTYIDIDDNFL
+23 MGNISEYKRDLYDYNKNPSMNADDLSNYILDKQSKFNASKPIFADDNEVVR
-36 QNKYN
+36 KSN
-41 QFMQNN
+41 QFMRDLGD
-47 QQQNNFNSQEELALD
+47 ELQKSGRGRLLQDDD
-62 GKPMSMYQAPQVS
+62 GSYWVQ
-75 QNEPQE
+75 
-81 QGVWSKI
+81 
-88 NKGLEDF
+88 D
-95 NNLID
+95 
-100 PKRMIS
+100 
-106 EGLDYLSP
+106 
-114 RVTSGEE
+114 
-121 GVRQKIEDATNQ
+121 
-133 ISGGLLARNFTSL
+133 
-146 DNEEQKEIFQ
+146 
-156 IAYDEIKKL
+156 
-165 GYEPFLEI
+165 
-173 NNGDYKYI
+173 NNGNYSKVQGSTMGDLYRGLRDNGASMALGTAGAI
-181 GVDKN
+181 GGTMLGGGV
-186 GKEVEFTPSFRN
+186 GM
-198 TLASTKNELAF
+198 
-209 SVAGGYAGSL
+209 VAGGALGASL
-219 AKTAGQTIAK
+219 
-229 KALNYFA
+229 
-236 PSAIGAG
+236 GAG
-243 SGAVS
+243 YDYYGNTKDTNQDMNLKEALMLMGENAGLSLIGDAAFAGVAKGARA
-248 DLHSQSNNT
+248 LKNT
-257 GIEVSHIDYAKR
+257 YNMA
-269 FGSAAAEDALA
+269 
-280 GAVVGSAIKGIGKT
+280 
-294 YKSVGDLISSVKTGA
+294 KTGA

-329 VIDKISK
+329 VIDKITQK
-336 TDIPVVGKF
+336 DIPMIGKF

-511 SKLDQLNNGN
+511 SKLDELNNGN

-603 NASNKVL
+603 NTSDKVL

-744 KKTNSSIATTIHG
+744 KKTNSSMATTIQG

-775 PFMKSAKEQALRNQ
+775 PFVKSAKEQALRNQ

-854 FMDKADPKDNSL
+854 FMDKADPSKAKSDLNVKISVSPNVRNLAKLTNDEIIADLEYLANKHKEMFKKPSDVFKLIKEIKVNPTFFYKNNRIDIALIAKRLNDNKLGKLGVNKNTGEVRHITKVKEKDLARLEKVSKKNTKENVGIIQTFIQPGSKNENSL
-866 RFIGKN
+866 NG
-872 DKEYTI
+872 
-878 NKDVRN
+878 
-884 EWMKT
+884 
-889 FNLKNIDDEYIPNIP
+889 LPNI
-904 KEAKIALKD
+904 
-913 REIKL
+913 
-918 TKGSLLKLIEK
+918 
-929 DRIKYIPHIKETL
+929 
-942 ESPQAILKD
+942 
-951 KDDFIF
+951 
-957 IKNIDNQTYFTS
+957 
-969 IGKDYETHLT
+969 
-979 IISNSPKKQN
+979 SN
-989 NIRNKIKNAE
+989 
-999 VVYYNNARALPT
+999 
-1011 SRASSETNQVS
+1011 
-1022 FSDKHSTQ
+1022 STQ
-1030 AKHKES
+1030 AKP
-1036 LEKYNRNFYLK
+1036 
-1047 HYKDFIDKSEN
+1047 
-1058 KKIFFKYNFGDFLD
+1058 KKNLMDD
-1072 IKKLEKS
+1072 IK
-1079 LEKYKES
+1079 
-1086 KPQEIKYKELKRGYI
+1086 
-1101 LDDLLNVDEDVSYA
+1101 D
-1115 VVNKDDLKPSLTRS
+1115 
-1129 LSQFRNKHSNSTI
+1129 
-1142 SDIRNSFNER
+1142 
-1152 EHFKESSNFDG
+1152 
-1163 IPTITKDGLVIA
+1163 
-1175 GNHRTTAIRDLKG
+1175 
-1188 ENLARYIKQAKRVYG
+1188 
-1203 EDVFK
+1203 
-1208 GFDENKAMIVRIL
+1208 
-1221 DKNDDDTI
+1221 
-1229 IRLSKLSNDGRLSD
+1229 
-1243 ESEKLQALGAKY
+1243 
-1255 KEKLLKIEN
+1255 
-1264 SKINTEKELMNFL
+1264 
-1277 GSRDILESKRA
+1277 
-1288 LLDHLMPNINDALL
+1288 NI
-1302 SWERRSGGDTEFSKI
+1302 
-1317 LNDNALNLLHLK
+1317 
-1329 QALNKNKVFK
+1329 KNKE
-1339 DNGNNFF
+1339 
-1346 SLFKRAIESINQSNV
+1346 IE
-1361 YKNNNELYDIIKK
+1361 K
-1374 YTEPS
+1374 
-1379 LNFEKEFISSNKD
+1379 
-1392 LQADILGFIIKY
+1392 
-1404 NDTLTNP
+1404 
-1411 SEAFGNKIKKAIEF
+1411 
-1425 IYDND
+1425 
-1430 SFSLFNN
+1430 
-1437 IKLSNYDV
+1437 
-1445 LNQMLNINITNSI
+1445 
-1458 KYQELLNKAID
+1458 
-1469 NLSDEKNIIKK
+1469 
-1480 LNENIK
+1480 K

-1492 QRLDEKIQDDKKAR
+1492 QRLDEKIQNDKKAS

-1521 DNKLDF
+1521 DYNFDF
-1527 LDKMNLNTIEYNLT
+1527 LDNMNLNTVEYNLT
-1541 RQMIVNAKES
+1541 RQMIINAKES

-1559 IPSDLRGKIEKELN
+1559 IPSALRGKIEQELN

-1583 YTEYYHDGKGALQKL
+1583 YAEYYHDGARAIKKL

-1638 IIDKHPELDLKLIS
+1638 IIDKHPELDLKLVS
-1652 DIVDKGKL
+1652 DIIDKGKL

-1678 LSSEYKKGNKRTFI
+1678 LSSEYKGNKRTFI

>member
-62 GKPMSMYQAPQVS
+62 GKPMSIYQAPS
-75 QNEPQE
+75 LPQE
-81 QGVWSKI
+81 KQEIGTWDKI
-88 NKGLEDF
+88 NKGLSDF
-95 NNLID
+95 NEFINPLNAVKKI
-100 PKRMIS
+100 PQA
-106 EGLDYLSP
+106 LDYLTP
-114 RVTSGEE
+114 KVTSGEE
-121 GVRQKIEDATNQ
+121 GAKQKIEDATNQ
-133 ISGGLLARNFTSL
+133 ISGGLLARNFTNL
-146 DNEEQKEIFQ
+146 DNEEQKQIFQ

-186 GKEVEFTPSFRN
+186 GKEVDFTPSFRN

-257 GIEVSHIDYAKR
+257 GIEASYIDYAKR

-329 VIDKISK
+329 VIDKITQK
-336 TDIPVVGKF
+336 DIPMIGKF

-420 NISNSLQGVPTTQ
+420 NISNSLQGMPTTQ

-511 SKLDQLNNGN
+511 SKLDELNNGN

-603 NASNKVL
+603 NASDKVL

-661 LENAFKGMNEQERL
+661 LENAFQGMNEQERL

-744 KKTNSSIATTIHG
+744 KKTNSSMATTIQG

-775 PFMKSAKEQALRNQ
+775 PFVKSAKEQALRNQ

-854 FMDKADPKDNSL
+854 FMDKADPSKAKSDLNVKISVSPNVRNLAKLTNDEIIADLEYLANKHKEMFKKPSDVFKLIKEIKVNPTFFYKNNRIDIALIAKRLNDNKLGKLGVNKNTGEVRHITKVKEKDLARLEKVSKKNTKENVGIIQTFIQPGSKNENSL
-866 RFIGKN
+866 NG
-872 DKEYTI
+872 
-878 NKDVRN
+878 
-884 EWMKT
+884 
-889 FNLKNIDDEYIPNIP
+889 LPN
-904 KEAKIALKD
+904 
-913 REIKL
+913 
-918 TKGSLLKLIEK
+918 
-929 DRIKYIPHIKETL
+929 
-942 ESPQAILKD
+942 
-951 KDDFIF
+951 
-957 IKNIDNQTYFTS
+957 
-969 IGKDYETHLT
+969 
-979 IISNSPKKQN
+979 ISNSTQTKPK
-989 NIRNKIKNAE
+989 
-999 VVYYNNARALPT
+999 
-1011 SRASSETNQVS
+1011 TNLM
-1022 FSDKHSTQ
+1022 D
-1030 AKHKES
+1030 
-1036 LEKYNRNFYLK
+1036 
-1047 HYKDFIDKSEN
+1047 
-1058 KKIFFKYNFGDFLD
+1058 D
-1072 IKKLEKS
+1072 IKK
-1079 LEKYKES
+1079 
-1086 KPQEIKYKELKRGYI
+1086 
-1101 LDDLLNVDEDVSYA
+1101 
-1115 VVNKDDLKPSLTRS
+1115 
-1129 LSQFRNKHSNSTI
+1129 
-1142 SDIRNSFNER
+1142 
-1152 EHFKESSNFDG
+1152 
-1163 IPTITKDGLVIA
+1163 
-1175 GNHRTTAIRDLKG
+1175 
-1188 ENLARYIKQAKRVYG
+1188 
-1203 EDVFK
+1203 
-1208 GFDENKAMIVRIL
+1208 
-1221 DKNDDDTI
+1221 
-1229 IRLSKLSNDGRLSD
+1229 
-1243 ESEKLQALGAKY
+1243 
-1255 KEKLLKIEN
+1255 
-1264 SKINTEKELMNFL
+1264 
-1277 GSRDILESKRA
+1277 
-1288 LLDHLMPNINDALL
+1288 
-1302 SWERRSGGDTEFSKI
+1302 
-1317 LNDNALNLLHLK
+1317 
-1329 QALNKNKVFK
+1329 
-1339 DNGNNFF
+1339 
-1346 SLFKRAIESINQSNV
+1346 
-1361 YKNNNELYDIIKK
+1361 
-1374 YTEPS
+1374 
-1379 LNFEKEFISSNKD
+1379 
-1392 LQADILGFIIKY
+1392 
-1404 NDTLTNP
+1404 
-1411 SEAFGNKIKKAIEF
+1411 
-1425 IYDND
+1425 
-1430 SFSLFNN
+1430 N
-1437 IKLSNYDV
+1437 IKAKEV
-1445 LNQMLNINITNSI
+1445 
-1458 KYQELLNKAID
+1458 
-1469 NLSDEKNIIKK
+1469 KK
-1480 LNENIK
+1480 K

-1492 QRLDEKIQDDKKAR
+1492 QSLDEKIQNDKKAS

-1521 DNKLDF
+1521 DYNFDF
-1527 LDKMNLNTIEYNLT
+1527 LDNMNLNTVEYNLT
-1541 RQMIVNAKES
+1541 RQMIINAKES

-1559 IPSDLRGKIEKELN
+1559 IPSALRGKIEQELN

-1583 YTEYYHDGKGALQKL
+1583 YAEYYHDGKGALQKL

-1678 LSSEYKKGNKRTFI
+1678 LSSEYKGNKRTFI